1 VQTTS
6 ASRQR
11 SVNRWACSEGQNEEE
26 EDIRGRLVQCKGFL
40 EDATRASCLQRL
52 EQHLEAVAATE
63 AIIPDEE
70 ADVQSNYVSKGAGLP
85 RCIVPSGRG
94 GNPGSRLSSNTYCR
108 TGPKTSQKATAAAN
122 AGAETD
128 PSESAPNNSDST
140 TTYAEF
146 TDSASA
152 ERRTEQAEA
161 SSEAEVKPKLS
172 PQSMGRAVCYNH
184 AKDLEQA
191 SYREA
196 FAMETMKKFSK
207 PSKFSKCWKRLPK
220 FCHFMREELCRSIF
234 ASFMETLHEEL
245 ELPRNTNPLNG
256 LEDKNVASIIKS
268 KDVVALVKYL
278 AETELHMRL
287 GPRRSKVLPEAP
299 LNMQVYASLR
309 SERQDMAIDWGVR
322 DQDLREERIFGLFL
336 RGPFTWKSLR
346 QLLWDAN
353 YLPPAPEENPGATED
368 EEEAHDEQ
376 SRSIAFYQEELRKRM
391 HEAMLKMEQAMP
403 ESPQRGHAS
412 RQSALAPDGLI
423 DALSGE
429 GNLGLD
435 AIRRLSIKTTRA
447 YTAPGLCLPKSLR
460 AG

>member
-1 VQTTS
+1 
-6 ASRQR
+6 
-11 SVNRWACSEGQNEEE
+11 
-26 EDIRGRLVQCKGFL
+26 
-40 EDATRASCLQRL
+40 L

-70 ADVQSNYVSKGAGLP
+70 ADVQSNHVSKGAGLP

-94 GNPGSRLSSNTYCR
+94 GNPGSRLSSNTHCR
-108 TGPKTSQKATAAAN
+108 IGPKTSQKATAAAN

-140 TTYAEF
+140 TTYVEF

-152 ERRTEQAEA
+152 ERRIEQAEA
-161 SSEAEVKPKLS
+161 SSKAE
-172 PQSMGRAVCYNH
+172 
-184 AKDLEQA
+184 DLEQA

-220 FCHFMREELCRSIF
+220 FCHFMREELCRFIF

-353 YLPPAPEENPGATED
+353 YLTPAPEENPGATED

-391 HEAMLKMEQAMP
+391 HEAMLKMEQAIP

-435 AIRRLSIKTTRA
+435 AIRRLPIKTTRA
-447 YTAPGLCLPKSLR
+447 YTAPGLCLPKAL
-460 AG
+460 